1 MSEALHPEQVRARD
15 YLVRKGTLAP
25 LAPLR
30 MKLRET
36 FAKIEGAFDSV
47 AAEERDRVPAPGKW
61 SPREILDHLVL
72 SHGPAIPQMKS
83 LLSGVSPE
91 GVAVP
96 AGLHRP
102 HEERPSWAELRV
114 RLGEIHRQLTA
125 LLDQATDDLSL
136 EPKAVI
142 EMVIKVDDQPRHWF
156 ESIDWKAL
164 TQAIRVHTLE
174 HDHQLQRT
182 LTGIRET

>member
-1 MSEALHPEQVRARD
+1 MSDALHPEQVRARD

-25 LAPLR
+25 LDTLR
-30 MKLRET
+30 SKLREAC
-36 FAKIEGAFDSV
+36 AKVEGALDGV
-47 AAEERDRVPAPGKW
+47 AMDERDRIPMPGKW

-72 SHGPAIPQMKS
+72 SHGPAIPQLES
-83 LLSGVSPE
+83 LLGGVTPE

-102 HEERPSWAELRV
+102 DAARPPWNQLREQ
-114 RLGEIHRQLTA
+114 LGEIHRQLNA

-136 EPKAVI
+136 QPKAVI
-142 EMVIKVDDQPRHWF
+142 EMVIKIDGQAKHWL

-164 TQAIRVHTLE
+164 VQAIRVHTLE
-174 HDHQLQRT
+174 HDQQLERT
-182 LTGIRET
+182 LASIRG